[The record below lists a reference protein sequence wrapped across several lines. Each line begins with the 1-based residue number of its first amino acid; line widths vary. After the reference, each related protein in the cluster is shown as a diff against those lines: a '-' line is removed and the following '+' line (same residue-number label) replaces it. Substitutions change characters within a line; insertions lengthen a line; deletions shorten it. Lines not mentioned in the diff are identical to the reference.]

1 MEVGPV
7 ENPPEDTIRP
17 GVVGVD
23 QRLIGYAVRHKPH
36 PQEKEEEEDVLYLEG
51 EEGIER
57 EKEGGREKAI
67 TKNNKEINKWREE
80 IDLLEPVLLLWSI
93 LQCVGL
99 RGGFSVLEVLRKV
112 CAR

>member
-23 QRLIGYAVRHKPH
+23 QCLIGYAVRHKPH

-57 EKEGGREKAI
+57 EKEGGREKAT
-67 TKNNKEINKWREE
+67 TKNNKEIINGEKRW
-80 IDLLEPVLLLWSI
+80 IYLSPF
-93 LQCVGL
+93 CYCG
-99 RGGFSVLEVLRKV
+99 
-112 CAR
+112 A